1 MDLLCITLDK
11 CLEYNNK
18 KVNDEL
24 TLSLALVVSTL
35 DRLKW
40 LVIYLFILEMRSVQ
54 ITLIS
59 ESLEEF
65 KKNMKSHNRI
75 WWFIVTYFIVL
86 QIPIVVV
93 QYVRK
98 FGIKTKVFDEIDKNV
113 TLELVELI
121 LRSLK
126 MPVDIYMF
134 VLYMRLL
141 HFFI

>member
-1 MDLLCITLDK
+1 
-11 CLEYNNK
+11 
-18 KVNDEL
+18 
-24 TLSLALVVSTL
+24 
-35 DRLKW
+35 
-40 LVIYLFILEMRSVQ
+40 
-54 ITLIS
+54 
-59 ESLEEF
+59 
-65 KKNMKSHNRI
+65 
-75 WWFIVTYFIVL
+75 VTYFIVL

-113 TLELVELI
+113 TLELAELI